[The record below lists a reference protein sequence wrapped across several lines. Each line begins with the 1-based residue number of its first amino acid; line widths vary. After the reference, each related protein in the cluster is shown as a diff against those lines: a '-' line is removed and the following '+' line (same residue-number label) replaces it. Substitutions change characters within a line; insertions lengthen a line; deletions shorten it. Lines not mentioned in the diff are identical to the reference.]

1 MEVNL
6 QQKRKGLEV
15 KIPDIS
21 KTLDVVRFLEARRVS
36 HYRITRLS
44 HADIEYQTPSA
55 SDSAQNQQRYQ
66 NDPRQTTTRKA
77 KQKMKT
83 TWLLRHRMI
92 QRIS

>member
-36 HYRITRLS
+36 ARRLNVS
-44 HADIEYQTPSA
+44 RSWPLIHGWDFSA
-55 SDSAQNQQRYQ
+55 NDWAQILRRYQ
-66 NDPRQTTTRKA
+66 NSRGQTTIRKA
-77 KQKMKT
+77 KQ
-83 TWLLRHRMI
+83 RMMT
-92 QRIS
+92 

>member
-36 HYRITRLS
+36 SAPAMIAAFIFVRLL
-44 HADIEYQTPSA
+44 TVV
-55 SDSAQNQQRYQ
+55 R
-66 NDPRQTTTRKA
+66 
-77 KQKMKT
+77 
-83 TWLLRHRMI
+83 
-92 QRIS
+92 

>member
-36 HYRITRLS
+36 RTDVSDLHQSLIYVLQSSVNDLAPSQRQ
-44 HADIEYQTPSA
+44 YQS
-55 SDSAQNQQRYQ
+55 SQ
-66 NDPRQTTTRKA
+66 RQTMSQRA
-77 KQKMKT
+77 KGMT
-83 TWLLRHRMI
+83 MI
-92 QRIS
+92 PYPKHQTIPKIS

>member
-36 HYRITRLS
+36 HALATI
-44 HADIEYQTPSA
+44 AA
-55 SDSAQNQQRYQ
+55 SV
-66 NDPRQTTTRKA
+66 
-77 KQKMKT
+77 
-83 TWLLRHRMI
+83 LLLWFLNLVP
-92 QRIS
+92 